1 MGAIIEQKTRYGLLF
16 MLQYGALKCLCV
28 VGEAHCYA
36 RFLPIDLAQ
45 QHDHVRLR
53 YVGVAI

>member
-1 MGAIIEQKTRYGLLF
+1 
-16 MLQYGALKCLCV
+16 LKCLCV

-36 RFLPIDLAQ
+36 RFLLIDLAQ